1 MKIAFLS
8 FYSGVVARGVETYV
22 HELANGL
29 TDLGNEVTVY
39 QDGKKLDGA
48 KYKTVTIPVNVD
60 WSKKGSYTPFVNYYA
75 LKVKKFT
82 GKVLNQIDKDTDLI
96 FPTNGQ
102 WQSLL
107 CSIWAKKNKK
117 KIVISGQSGPGM
129 DDRINILTFPNAF
142 VGLTEFQCKWAKK
155 ANKFVNVQNIPNG
168 VDLKEFAPGKGNIKL
183 NVKNPVILCV
193 AALED
198 WKRQDL
204 AIRAVSKLKDASL
217 VLVGKGDQKEYLEK
231 LGKELLPGRFE
242 IMSFDHKDM
251 PGVYKTADI
260 FTFPTIPW
268 ESFGIVMVEAMATNL
283 PVVATDDPIRREI
296 VGGAGILVDPTNTEV
311 YAKALQKALDTNW
324 GDKPRMQ
331 AEKFSWDEIAKKYE
345 DLFKTFVKE
354 K

>member
-29 TDLGNEVTVY
+29 VEQGHDVTVF
-39 QDGKKLDGA
+39 QGGNTLDGN
-48 KYKTVTIPVNVD
+48 KYKSVTVKVNLD

-82 GKVLNQIDKDTDLI
+82 GKVLNQIDKNTDLI

-129 DDRINILTFPNAF
+129 DDRINILTFPDAF
-142 VGLTEFQCKWAKK
+142 VGLSDFQCKWAKK
-155 ANKFVNVQNIPNG
+155 ANRFLKVQKIPNG
-168 VDLKEFAPGKGNIKL
+168 VDIKEFTPGKGNIKL
-183 NVKNPVILCV
+183 NVKKPVVLCV
-193 AALED
+193 AALDD

-204 AIRAVSKLKDASL
+204 AIRAVSKLKDVSL
-217 VLVGKGDQKEYLEK
+217 VLIGKGDQKVKLES
-231 LGKELLPGRFE
+231 LGNKLLPGKFQ
-242 IMSFDHKDM
+242 IMSFAHHDI
-251 PGVYKTADI
+251 PEVYKSANV

-268 ESFGIVMVEAMATNL
+268 ESFGIAMVEAMATNL
-283 PVVATDDPIRREI
+283 PVVATDDPIRHEI
-296 VGGAGILVDPTNTEV
+296 VGDAGILVDPTDTEE
-311 YAKALQKALDTNW
+311 YAKALQNALDTNW
-324 GDKPRMQ
+324 GDKPRKQ

-345 DLFKTFVKE
+345 ILFNSL
-354 K
+354 